1 MGADVLRIHFTPED
15 VGRVRIAGEP
25 DPMWETIFSVWR
37 LRRPGPE
44 LIYGRWRGHAIK
56 ASRRDDLELLLPLV
70 RGAYYPDF
78 LTPAEGSAGL
88 QAAIEAIKSTP
99 ATRLRDE
106 LEELVRHAGPKPS
119 WMGQLAAGDT
129 EILERLAGALR
140 SQYESAI
147 SPFWGEARAHVE
159 AERSR
164 RARVLLD
171 QGAEGLLDSF
181 RPMMRWEPPVLEVDT
196 PFDQTLQL
204 DGRGLLLVPSYLSWG
219 TPDTLRDTT
228 LPPVLVYPIEHDL
241 TLRPGLRPADG
252 ASLAALIGRTRT
264 ALLESLGDGR
274 TTSELARRVGV
285 SAASVSQ
292 HTAVLREAQ
301 LIQTSR
307 AGKAVVHTLTPLG
320 KALLGELPARP

>member
-1 MGADVLRIHFTPED
+1 MLRIVFTPED

-25 DPMWETIFSVWR
+25 DPFWETIFSVWR

-44 LIYGRWRGHAIK
+44 LVYGRWREHALQ

-78 LTPAEGSAGL
+78 LTPSEGARGLPAGL
-88 QAAIEAIKSTP
+88 EAVRSTP
-99 ATRLRDE
+99 ATRLRE
-106 LEELVRHAGPKPS
+106 EMRELVRTGGPTPS
-119 WMGQLAAGDT
+119 WMARLADGDQDT
-129 EILERLAGALR
+129 LGRLAGALQ
-140 SQYESAI
+140 SQYESAVA
-147 SPFWGEARAHVE
+147 PFWDQARAQIE

-181 RPMMRWEPPVLEVDT
+181 RPQMRWEPPVLVADV
-196 PFDQTLQL
+196 PFEQTIRL

-219 TPDTLRDTT
+219 TPDVLRDTS

-241 TLRPGLRPADG
+241 TMQAGVKN
-252 ASLAALIGRTRT
+252 LAALIGRTRT
-264 ALLESLGDGR
+264 SLLESLGDPR
-274 TTSELARRVGV
+274 TTSELARRIGV

-292 HTAVLREAQ
+292 HTAVLRDAR
-301 LIQTSR
+301 LITTSR

-320 KALLGELPARP
+320 SALLADLS

>member
-15 VGRVRIAGEP
+15 VGRVRIASEP
-25 DPMWETIFSVWR
+25 DPLWETVFSVWR

-44 LIYGRWRGHAIK
+44 LIYGRWRDHALRT
-56 ASRRDDLELLLPLV
+56 SRRDDLELLLPLV

-78 LTPAEGSAGL
+78 LTPAEGSQGL
-88 QAAIEAIKSTP
+88 SAALEVIKSTP
-99 ATRLRDE
+99 ATRLREE

-119 WMGQLAAGDT
+119 WMARLAEG
-129 EILERLAGALR
+129 ESEMIQRLAGALQ

-147 SPFWGEARAHVE
+147 APFWAEGRAHIE

-196 PFDQTLQL
+196 PFDQTLHL
-204 DGRGLLLVPSYLSWG
+204 DGRGLVLLPSFLSYG
-219 TPDTLRDTT
+219 TPDALRDTT

-241 TLRPGLRPADG
+241 TLNPGLRPADG
-252 ASLAALIGRTRT
+252 ASLAALIGKTRT
-264 ALLESLGDGR
+264 SLLESLGDGR

-292 HTAVLREAQ
+292 HTAVLREAR
-301 LIQTSR
+301 LIQTNR

-320 KALLGELPARP
+320 EALLGDQP